1 MPISKTSH
9 QYMYI
14 VLSNFV
20 SEQNLFSKINC
31 RLVNF
36 LIIYTIT
43 HCSFHFQ
50 FHYEI
55 SSRCK
60 VIKKHMTIFPQRLLW
75 QSKREKLEATGNHN
89 QQQGIKGP
97 FCLALAIPNGH
108 MDNDNSIYIYLF
120 TRQLKAA
127 AAGPGPH
134 LFGIAISWRKI
145 MILNDLYK
153 LIGMIDRNTR
163 AKSKLNNTCD
173 DWPCRA
179 WRWCNWTF
187 A

>member
-1 MPISKTSH
+1 MLWIQIASVSASVGLPSQKQNNWAWMGGEADWRQGKHTDTVVLYYYVWYAVWKGITRNQFFMPISKTSH

-60 VIKKHMTIFPQRLLW
+60 VIKKHMTIFSSTAIMTKQAG
-75 QSKREKLEATGNHN
+75 KTGGN
-89 QQQGIKGP
+89 
-97 FCLALAIPNGH
+97 
-108 MDNDNSIYIYLF
+108 
-120 TRQLKAA
+120 
-127 AAGPGPH
+127 
-134 LFGIAISWRKI
+134 RK
-145 MILNDLYK
+145 
-153 LIGMIDRNTR
+153 
-163 AKSKLNNTCD
+163 
-173 DWPCRA
+173 P
-179 WRWCNWTF
+179 
-187 A
+187 